1 MRCHTS
7 ITNMTFNAV
16 EYFKCT
22 RCGEVNTVSELT
34 RVEEKEKMWSMRS
47 STTAKRKFDEFAA
60 RHGLKAGDAL
70 SYLLTLDRKST
81 RLNSSHLVISYAVF
95 CLKKKKKKYKV
106 NNIKTALR

>member
-1 MRCHTS
+1 
-7 ITNMTFNAV
+7 MTFNAV

-70 SYLLTLDRKST
+70 SYLLTLEVKDSQMNQENNRFGT
-81 RLNSSHLVISYAVF
+81 PNTSS
-95 CLKKKKKKYKV
+95 K
-106 NNIKTALR
+106 